1 MRRHHL
7 LSAVVAASAL
17 VALGFAPGP
26 AWAADPTPAPSSS
39 APITGESGSGKPT
52 DLTFGI
58 KPYDAPGA
66 APRANYRYQ
75 LAPGASVTD
84 VVSIYNYATVPLDLS
99 LYATD
104 GYTNASGSF
113 TVNTGP
119 EKPTAVGKWVAL
131 SVASTS
137 LLRVQP
143 RTRVDVAFD
152 LTIPKD
158 AAPGDR
164 AGGIVVS
171 LKGRTT
177 GADGATAVNVDSRV
191 ATSLK
196 VRVTGQIRSELQVE
210 NLTASYAQAW
220 NPIRP
225 GSVTLRYTVRN
236 TGNIAQGAVQTA
248 SLAGPFGWGSVT
260 RTPADIAQILPG
272 DSVDVE
278 ETFDDVWPF
287 VRYAATVQVQAT
299 AAVGDPVAPDAIAE
313 TDLWALPIPQA
324 LLLLVLLLI
333 GLGLAEWRR
342 RSATGG
348 GSGRHGGPSDTETYG
363 RRSKERALSS

>member
-1 MRRHHL
+1 MRRLHR
-7 LSAVVAASAL
+7 SAVVAAL
-17 VALGFAPGP
+17 VVLGTAPGP
-26 AWAADPTPAPSSS
+26 AWAADPTPAPSST

-58 KPYDAPGA
+58 KPYDEPGA

-84 VVSIYNYATVPLDLS
+84 RVSIYNYATVPLDLS

-104 GYTNASGSF
+104 GFTNASGSF

-119 EKPTAVGKWVAL
+119 EKPTAVGTWVAL

-137 LLRVQP
+137 LLRIQP

-158 AAPGDR
+158 AEPGDH

-177 GADGATAVNVDSRV
+177 GEDGATSVNVDSRV

-196 VRVTGQIRSELQVE
+196 VRVTGQVRPELQVE
-210 NLTASYAQAW
+210 NLTASYTQNW

-248 SLAGPFGWGSVT
+248 TLAGPFGWGSAT
-260 RTPADIAQILPG
+260 RTPGRIEQVLPG

-278 ETFDDVWPF
+278 VTFDDVWPF
-287 VRYAATVQVQAT
+287 VRYAAAVQLQAT
-299 AAVGDPVAPDAIAE
+299 AASGDPLAADVVAQ
-313 TDLWALPIPQA
+313 TDLWALPVPQA
-324 LLLLVLLLI
+324 LLLLVLLLV

-342 RSATGG
+342 RSATRQPPSG
-348 GSGRHGGPSDTETYG
+348 GRHGGPPTTETYG
-363 RRSKERALSS
+363 RRSKERALLS